1 MFKKLLSFVLFGVVI
16 GTTFTMA
23 QEKCLSH
30 IYEQQLRE
38 QYPENFGTVESFESW
53 LKSKM
58 GNGYLSQPVK
68 MPNGRLGGGPYKIK
82 VIIHVI
88 YQTSQATI
96 GNGSE
101 NIPYAQAISQI
112 RVLNED
118 FQRTNADASQTRS
131 IFQNV
136 AGSFPDI
143 EFEAATHDPF
153 GNPLSEPGV
162 ERINGQTVFGITS
175 WDGPGTSSNTENTLK
190 PATIWNP
197 NIYLNIWSVNFSSS
211 GLFGYAQFPEG
222 SGLPG
227 MPTAGQPSNKDG
239 VVINYRA
246 FGSNYQADGTPDP
259 AGPFITSPL
268 AAGTDRGRTATH
280 EIGHWLGLRHNW
292 GDGGCSVDDYCSDTP
307 WQNGSSPLTNNCTS
321 SYSRNTCS
329 TIDEPWGQNMPDQIE
344 NYMDYSADVC
354 MNMFTRQQV
363 DRMRIVLLNS
373 PRRKQ
378 LIGNTMF
385 SIFSANVI
393 GGFNPLQVTFTDLS
407 GVTGTE
413 PAITS
418 WSWNFDVDGLGGVS
432 PTTYTA
438 SSAATA
444 NPPLVTFN
452 NVGTYKVK
460 LTVSNGS
467 KTDVSE
473 MLIYVRQAPLQA
485 PTNLIVTNQ
494 QGTSPN
500 FFATDKVDLQWNDNS
515 PDENNFIVS
524 RRKDGAPVSSTV
536 DIATLP
542 ANTTTYS
549 DNDASL
555 EDNVDYIYQ
564 VRATRGTETASSNT
578 RKIKFRKSA
587 ILSFDETPLARE
599 IGLYPNPAQSSFV
612 VDLKGTQM
620 QEARLVLYS
629 PLGQMISEQTTRN
642 SEVTFN
648 VERLPKGMYL
658 LKIHTEKGVAVKR
671 LSVQ

>member
-1 MFKKLLSFVLFGVVI
+1 MKKLLL
-16 GTTFTMA
+16 TFIALWGLHWAMA
-23 QEKCLSH
+23 QEKCASH
-30 IYEQQLRE
+30 IYEQHLRE
-38 QYPENFGTVESFESW
+38 QYPGNFGTVESFENW

-58 GNGYLSQPVK
+58 GNGHLSTPVK

-96 GNGSE
+96 ANGSQ

-118 FQRTNADASQTRS
+118 FQRTNNDASQTRS
-131 IFQNV
+131 IFNNV
-136 AGSFPDI
+136 VGSFPDL
-143 EFEAATHDPF
+143 EFEPATHDPL
-153 GNPLSEPGV
+153 GNPLAEPGV
-162 ERINGQTVFGITS
+162 ERINGEITFGITG
-175 WDGPGTSSNTENTLK
+175 WDGPGSGSNTENTLK
-190 PATIWNP
+190 PVTIWNP
-197 NIYLNIWSVNFSSS
+197 NQYLNIWVVNFASS

-227 MPTAGQPSNKDG
+227 MPTGTQPSNRDG
-239 VVINYRA
+239 VVLNYKA
-246 FGSNYQADGTPDP
+246 TGSNYLANGSPDP
-259 AGPFITSPL
+259 AGPFITAPL
-268 AAGTDRGRTATH
+268 APGTDRGRTATH
-280 EIGHWLGLRHNW
+280 EIGHWLGLRHSW
-292 GDGGCSVDDYCSDTP
+292 GDGNCSVDDFCTDTP
-307 WQNGSSPLTNNCTS
+307 WQNGDSPLTTNCAS
-321 SYSRNTCS
+321 SQSRNTCS
-329 TIDEPWGQNMPDQIE
+329 AEDEPWGQNMPDQIE

-378 LIGNTMF
+378 LIGNTLF
-385 SIFSANVI
+385 SIFSANVV
-393 GGFNPLQVTFTDLS
+393 GGFKPLAVTFTNLS

-418 WSWNFDVDGLGGVS
+418 WNWNFDVDGLGGAS
-432 PTTYTA
+432 PATYSATTP
-438 SSAATA
+438 ATA
-444 NPPLVTFN
+444 NPPVVTFN
-452 NVGTYKVK
+452 NVGTYKVR

-473 MLIYVRQAPLQA
+473 MLIFVRQAPLQA

-494 QGTSPN
+494 EGSSPN

-515 PDENNFIVS
+515 NDENNFIVS
-524 RRKDGAPVSSTV
+524 RRKDGQPVSSTI

-549 DNDASL
+549 DNSPSL
-555 EDNVDYIYQ
+555 EDGVDYIYQ
-564 VRATRGTETASSNT
+564 VRATRGTETAASNT
-578 RKIKFRKSA
+578 RKIKFKKSVA
-587 ILSFDETPLARE
+587 TALDETPLARE
-599 IGLYPNPAQSSFV
+599 IGLYPNPAQNSFI
-612 VDLKGTQM
+612 VDLSGIQVQNAK
-620 QEARLVLYS
+620 LLLYN
-629 PLGQMISEQTTRN
+629 PIGQVVSEQTTQN
-642 SEVTFN
+642 NQATFN

>member
-1 MFKKLLSFVLFGVVI
+1 MLKKLLSLLFFWGTI
-16 GTTFTMA
+16 GIPFSMA
-23 QEKCLSH
+23 QEKCWSH

-38 QYPENFGTVESFESW
+38 QYPGNFGTVESFESW

-58 GNGYLSQPVK
+58 GDGYLSQPVK

-96 GNGSE
+96 ANGSE
-101 NIPYAQAISQI
+101 NIPYAQAMSQI

-131 IFQNV
+131 IFQTV
-136 AGSFPDI
+136 AGAFPDL
-143 EFEAATHDPF
+143 EFEPATHDPSN
-153 GNPLSEPGV
+153 NPLAEPGV
-162 ERINGQTVFGITS
+162 RRINGQTTWGVTS
-175 WDGPGTSSNTENTLK
+175 WNEGSGGNIETILK
-190 PATIWNP
+190 PNTIWNP
-197 NIYLNIWSVNFSSS
+197 NVYLNIWCVRFTNS

-227 MPTAGQPSNKDG
+227 MPTGTQPSNTDG
-239 VVINYRA
+239 VVINFRS
-246 FGSNYQADGTPDP
+246 FGSNYLANGNPDP
-259 AGPFITSPL
+259 AGPYITSPL
-268 AAGTDRGRTATH
+268 AAGADRGRTATH
-280 EIGHWLGLRHNW
+280 EIGHWLGLRHSW
-292 GDGGCSVDDYCSDTP
+292 GDGNCSADDFCSDTP
-307 WQNGSSPLTNNCTS
+307 WQNGDSPLTSNCAS
-321 SYSRNTCS
+321 SQTRNTCS

-354 MNMFTRQQV
+354 MNMFTRQQI
-363 DRMRIVLLNS
+363 DRVRIVLLNS
-373 PRRKQ
+373 PRRKE
-378 LIGNTMF
+378 LIGNTLF

-393 GGFNPLQVTFTDLS
+393 GGLSPLQVTFTNRS

-418 WSWNFDVDGLGGVS
+418 WNWNFDVDGLGGAS
-432 PTTYTA
+432 PATYTA
-438 SSAATA
+438 TSASAA

-452 NVGTYKVK
+452 NVGTYKVR

-473 MLIYVRQAPLQA
+473 MLIYVRQPPLQA

-494 QGTSPN
+494 EGTSPN
-500 FFATDKVDLQWNDNS
+500 FYATDRVDLQWNDNS
-515 PDENNFIVS
+515 PNENSFIVS
-524 RRKDGAPVSSTV
+524 RRRDGAPVSSTV

-587 ILSFDETPLARE
+587 VLSLDETPLARE

-612 VDLKGTQM
+612 VDLKGIQV

-629 PLGQMISEQTTRN
+629 PLGQMVSEQTTRN
-642 SEVTFN
+642 SVATFN
-648 VERLPKGMYL
+648 IERLPKGMYL